1 MGAAFGGPVQT
12 YGPELEKRCRRHLKP
27 TPKSYRVDETFI
39 RIKGEPKYL
48 YRAVDKNG
56 QKIDFLLT
64 ARRDAC
70 AAQRFF
76 RKMLQRAREPTP
88 TRHQRGQES
97 GPTRPRLKLSKRR
110 EYCAVAVGCV
120 SAST

>member
-1 MGAAFGGPVQT
+1 M
-12 YGPELEKRCRRHLKP
+12 EKRCRRHLKP
-27 TPKSYRVDETFI
+27 TLKSYRVDETFI
-39 RIKGEPKYL
+39 RIKGELKYL

-56 QKIDFLLT
+56 QTIDFLLT

-88 TRHQRGQES
+88 ARHQRGQEPS
-97 GPTRPRLKLSKRR
+97 LPYRSRSSQRGGNTAPSLSAAPVQVL
-110 EYCAVAVGCV
+110 E
-120 SAST
+120 

>member
-27 TPKSYRVDETFI
+27 TLKSYRVDESFI
-39 RIKGEPKYL
+39 RIKGELKYL

-56 QKIDFLLT
+56 QTIDFLLT
-64 ARRDAC
+64 SRRDSR

-88 TRHQRGQES
+88 TRHQCGQES
-97 GPTRPRLKLSKRR
+97 SLPSRG
-110 EYCAVAVGCV
+110 
-120 SAST
+120 